1 MSKRYGRNQKR
12 AHRTRIAELEA
23 EVAALK
29 KDYAGMARTAQL
41 LSDEI
46 ECAKRI
52 VGEYCVAF
60 NPRSLTMQMGTGE
73 YAEVIQYERDF
84 NPGVTHYWDIN
95 PAEMLKPISV
105 HRIRLPILCVL
116 ADREHIRGSRHMKVV
131 YNGKAW
137 GYAIDPTAWRMAR
150 YPRDLCGSI
159 ARSMTDMIYEE
170 MSKEVGKPSHAPG
183 FPAQRRHTRDEPDP
197 RVTFPNFNFGMP
209 ELPDFLR

>member
-29 KDYAGMARTAQL
+29 KDYSGMARTAQL

-60 NPRSLTMQMGTGE
+60 DPRSMTMPMGAGQ
-73 YAEVIQYERDF
+73 YAEVVQHEREFGSGVCRYWDF
-84 NPGVTHYWDIN
+84 NPN
-95 PAEMLKPISV
+95 EMLKPISLQ
-105 HRIRLPILCVL
+105 RIRLPILCVL
-116 ADREHIRGSRHMKVV
+116 ADHEHIRGSRHLRVV
-131 YNGKAW
+131 YDGRAW

-150 YPRDLCGSI
+150 YPQALCRNLRGNVERHERDRRASPY
-159 ARSMTDMIYEE
+159 AHSRPVD
-170 MSKEVGKPSHAPG
+170 
-183 FPAQRRHTRDEPDP
+183 PANQ
-197 RVTFPNFNFGMP
+197 
-209 ELPDFLR
+209 

>member
-29 KDYAGMARTAQL
+29 KDYSGMARTAQL

-60 NPRSLTMQMGTGE
+60 DPRSMTMPMGAGQ
-73 YAEVIQYERDF
+73 YAEVVQHEREFGSGVCRYWDF
-84 NPGVTHYWDIN
+84 NPN
-95 PAEMLKPISV
+95 EMLKPISLQ
-105 HRIRLPILCVL
+105 RIRLPILCVL
-116 ADREHIRGSRHMKVV
+116 ADHEHIRGSRHLRVV
-131 YNGKAW
+131 YDGRAW

-150 YPRDLCGSI
+150 YPQALCRNI
-159 ARSMTDMIYEE
+159 ADQVTSMIYAE
-170 MSKEVGKPSHAPG
+170 MSKDMSETAEL
-183 FPAQRRHTRDEPDP
+183 RRMHTRDQLIPQTSEP
-197 RVTFPNFNFGMP
+197 RFEFPGLP
-209 ELPDFLR
+209 EFLR

>member
-60 NPRSLTMQMGTGE
+60 NPRSLTMQIGTGE
-73 YAEVIQYERDF
+73 FAEVIQYERDF
-84 NPGVTHYWDIN
+84 NPGVTHYWDIH
-95 PAEMLKPISV
+95 PQEMLAPIRAS
-105 HRIRLPILCVL
+105 RIRLPILCVL
-116 ADREHIRGSRHMKVV
+116 ANREQIRGSRHMSVV
-131 YNGKAW
+131 YDGKAW
-137 GYAIDPTAWRMAR
+137 GYSIDPMAWRMSR
-150 YPRDLCGSI
+150 YPVDLCRSI
-159 ARSMTDMIYEE
+159 AERMTHMIYEE
-170 MSKEVGKPSHAPG
+170 MAKDVPEVQ
-183 FPAQRRHTRDEPDP
+183 QRKHTRNQFRPEVSFPKFEFPGGYPDH
-197 RVTFPNFNFGMP
+197 
-209 ELPDFLR
+209 LR